1 VWWSS
6 HVFSRSK
13 VDHLRG
19 ESVTRRAK
27 QIRILILLMVG
38 YTGYYL
44 CRSSL
49 SVAAPLIQADLAAG
63 HGGGAAAMDWAKQ
76 QIGWIASLGTLVY
89 AIGKLFSGAL
99 ADLFGGRRVYLT
111 SMAGAVVFTFAFALG
126 GPVMFLASVWMANQL
141 LQSGGWPSIIK
152 ISSGW
157 FSQSRFASAVAIL
170 SLSWLAGDALVRWLL
185 GLYIAAA
192 SPTWQSV
199 FVLAA
204 AGLGLI
210 FLMSLWLVR
219 DAPRDEEDH
228 ELGSHDHKQ
237 QIKGVAKGLLKN
249 PVFWMVCG
257 LAFVFTMGREALLTW
272 TPLMLVERH
281 GLADGKAGQFSALFP
296 LAGAVAVLAL
306 GFTAVRIGRT
316 GRAAVMTIGLA
327 ASGALFFVLARPTV
341 TADTALLLIPL
352 IGAVLIGPFSYLTG
366 VAAQDF
372 GGKSGGATAA
382 GLLEGIG
389 YFGGVAAGQ
398 GMAVLSVR
406 FGWSTAFQVVGVAA
420 FAAAAMGAA
429 YWGVEFRAKQADSKV
444 P

>member
-1 VWWSS
+1 MT
-6 HVFSRSK
+6 K
-13 VDHLRG
+13 
-19 ESVTRRAK
+19 RAQ

-63 HGGGAAAMDWAKQ
+63 RGGGEAALAWAKQ

-89 AIGKLFSGAL
+89 AIGKLVSGGL

-111 SMAGAVVFTFAFALG
+111 SMAGAVLFTLAFSLG
-126 GPVMFLASVWMANQL
+126 GPVLFLASVWMANQL

-192 SPTWQSV
+192 DPSWQSV

-204 AGLGLI
+204 CGLGLI
-210 FLMSLWLVR
+210 FIMSFWLVK
-219 DAPRDEEDH
+219 DAPNDEEAPVLAKADQ
-228 ELGSHDHKQ
+228 KK
-237 QIKGVAKGLLKN
+237 QIKGIAKGLLRN

-281 GLADGKAGQFSALFP
+281 GVADGEAGQYSAFFP

-306 GFTAVRIGRT
+306 GFTAVRIGRA
-316 GRAAVMTIGLA
+316 GRAAVMAIGLA
-327 ASGALFFVLARPTV
+327 ASGALFFILAQPSV
-341 TADTALLLIPL
+341 TTETALWLIPL

-372 GGKSGGATAA
+372 GGKEGGATAA

-389 YFGGVAAGQ
+389 YFGGVVAGQ
-398 GMAVLSVR
+398 GMAILSVR
-406 FGWSTAFQVVGVAA
+406 FGWSTAFQVVGATA
-420 FAAAAMGAA
+420 FAAAVMGAV
-429 YWGVEFRAKQADSKV
+429 YWTVEIKAKAS
-444 P
+444 